1 MSEFFLKEIKSLRND
16 KTSGAMEIA
25 EKVLLTLKEEI
36 EKNFTLW
43 DNYSTN
49 DKIDQLLPIININ
62 KNMIILQNLVLEFLS
77 LLKNGVELEKIPSI
91 QLEKLIKSKKIL
103 AQNIS
108 KHIFE
113 EKTII
118 TFSRAST
125 VLESLRVGK
134 KFYEQP
140 LEVII
145 FESSPKKEGKTLAE
159 ELLKIGHKVRYSF
172 DAAMKVMFDKYKP
185 TLAIIG
191 ADSIFPQGEVVNKTG
206 SYILAKLSEEYSI
219 PFIVGATAK
228 KVMLK
233 EIDVLDKIIPSET
246 TDLWNTEYAPNLE
259 VVDIHFEK
267 IPRSLISGYISEKGF
282 SKKPIGEKY
291 TLSENIVKRVYSQSK
306 Y

>member
-1 MSEFFLKEIKSLRND
+1 MSGFFFKEIESLRDD
-16 KTSGAMEIA
+16 KTSGAMEIT
-25 EKVLLTLKEEI
+25 EKVLLILKEEI

-49 DKIDQLLPIININ
+49 EKIDQLLPIININ
-62 KNMIILQNLVLEFLS
+62 KNMIILRNLVLEFLS
-77 LLKNGVELEKIPSI
+77 LLENGVELEKIPSI
-91 QLEKLIKSKKIL
+91 QLEKLNNSKKIL

-134 KFYEQP
+134 ELYKQP

-191 ADSIFPQGEVVNKTG
+191 ADSIFPQGEVVNKAG
-206 SYILAKLSEEYSI
+206 SYILAKLAEEYSI

-233 EIDVLDKIIPSET
+233 EIDVIGKIMPSES
-246 TDLWNTEYAPNLE
+246 TDLWNTEYDPNLE
-259 VVDIHFEK
+259 VVDVHFEK
-267 IPRSLISGYISEKGF
+267 IPRELISGYISEKGLN
-282 SKKPIGEKY
+282 KKPIGEKY
-291 TLSENIVKRVYSQSK
+291 TLSENIIKKVYS
-306 Y
+306 

>member
-1 MSEFFLKEIKSLRND
+1 MSGFFFKEIESLRDD

-25 EKVLLTLKEEI
+25 EKVLLILKEEI

-49 DKIDQLLPIININ
+49 EKIDQLLPIININ
-62 KNMIILQNLVLEFLS
+62 KNMIILRNLVLEFLS
-77 LLKNGVELEKIPSI
+77 LLENEVELEKIPSI
-91 QLEKLIKSKKIL
+91 QLEKLNNSKKIL

-134 KFYEQP
+134 KLYEKP

-159 ELLKIGHKVRYSF
+159 ELLKMGHKVRYSF
-172 DAAMKVMFDKYKP
+172 DAAMKIMFDKYKP

-191 ADSIFPQGEVVNKTG
+191 ADSIFPQGEVINKTG
-206 SYILAKLSEEYSI
+206 SYILAKLAEEYDI
-219 PFIVGATAK
+219 PFIVGATMK
-228 KVMLK
+228 KVMIK
-233 EIDVLDKIIPSET
+233 EIDILGKIIPSEN
-246 TDLWNTEYAPNLE
+246 TDLLKMEHVSNLE
-259 VVDIHFEK
+259 VVNVHFEK
-267 IPRSLISGYISEKGF
+267 IPRELISGYISEKGF

-291 TLSENIVKRVYSQSK
+291 SLSENIIKKVYS
-306 Y
+306 

>member
-1 MSEFFLKEIKSLRND
+1 MSELFFKEIKRLEND

-25 EKVLLTLKEEI
+25 EKVLLILKEEI
-36 EKNFTLW
+36 KKNFTFW
-43 DNYSTN
+43 DNYSIN
-49 DKIDQLLPIININ
+49 EKIEQLLPIININ
-62 KNMIILQNLVLEFLS
+62 KNMIILRNLVLEFLS
-77 LLKNGVELEKIPSI
+77 LLENGVELEKIPSM
-91 QLEKLIKSKKIL
+91 QLEKLNNSKKIL

-108 KHIFE
+108 KRIFE

-125 VLESLRVGK
+125 LLESLRVGK
-134 KFYEQP
+134 KLYEHP

-159 ELLKIGHKVRYSF
+159 ELLKIGHRVRYSF
-172 DAAMKVMFDKYKP
+172 DAAMKIMFEKYKP

-206 SYILAKLSEEYSI
+206 SYILAKLAKEYDI
-219 PFIVGATAK
+219 PFIVGATMK

-233 EIDVLDKIIPSET
+233 EINVLGKITSSESSE
-246 TDLWNTEYAPNLE
+246 LWNKDYVPNLE
-259 VVDIHFEK
+259 VVDVHFEK
-267 IPRSLISGYISEKGF
+267 IPRALLNGFISEKGF

-291 TLSENIVKRVYSQSK
+291 SLSENVIKKVYS
-306 Y
+306 